1 MDKQHQPIK
10 RLYRCRHEPL
20 VGGVCAGI
28 AEYYHIDPT
37 IVRLI
42 WVILT
47 LFSMGIGLI
56 AYLIAWI
63 IIPIEPKSQKH

>member
-1 MDKQHQPIK
+1 MNQNHQLIK

-28 AEYYHIDPT
+28 AEYAHIDPT
-37 IVRLI
+37 IVRII
-42 WVILT
+42 WVIFT
-47 LFSMGIGLI
+47 LLSMGMGLI

-63 IIPIEPKSQKH
+63 IIPEEPKLQKH

>member
-1 MDKQHQPIK
+1 MNRKHKAIK

-28 AEYYHIDPT
+28 AEYTHSDPT
-37 IVRLI
+37 MVRLI

-47 LFSMGIGLI
+47 LFSMGMGLI

-63 IIPIEPKSQKH
+63 VIPEEPKL